1 MDAAQ
6 EMKGELKAQMKDTM
20 TEAQIARADA
30 IMTGWFAFND
40 YALLIEHQCTEHAEA
55 IGRKAADMIAAEIGQ
70 SRDLIDGRDAEFGR
84 ILGNTIRTFQM
95 TLPYQHQ
102 GNDALMKEQLKWMD
116 YAQQL
121 GRTAEMVQFDV
132 NSMKEIFEER
142 RYWIEETGDVSLAL
156 DAVTTPT
163 CFRDLTVADG
173 IEFNAD
179 RTEISYVSP
188 YKRIL
193 EKGWLRNI
201 WTGLTE
207 QHIHEQW
214 TIPRFAGYQEHFQV
228 RFEVDPW
235 DEATRLVRI
244 RVMPAVA

>member
-6 EMKGELKAQMKDTM
+6 EIRNELNTRIKDSM
-20 TEAQIARADA
+20 SEAEIARADA
-30 IMTGWFAFND
+30 IMKGWFIFND
-40 YALLIEHQCTEHAEA
+40 YALLLENNCNERLTE
-55 IGRKAADMIAAEIGQ
+55 IGRQAADMIAKEVGQ
-70 SRDLIDGRDAEFGR
+70 ERDLIDGRDAEFGR
-84 ILGNTIRTFQM
+84 ILANTIRTFQM
-95 TLPYQHQ
+95 TLPYHHQ

-121 GRTAEMVQFDV
+121 DRTAEMVQFDID
-132 NSMKEIFEER
+132 SMKEIFEER
-142 RYWIEETGDVSLAL
+142 RYWIEETGDISLAL

-173 IEFNAD
+173 IQFNED
-179 RTEISYVSP
+179 RTEIAYVSP
-188 YKRIL
+188 YKRVL

-207 QHIHEQW
+207 QYIHENW
-214 TIPRFAGYQEHFQV
+214 TVPRFAGYQHHFQV

-235 DEATRLVRI
+235 DEDSRIVRI
-244 RVMPAVA
+244 RVHPKD

>member
-1 MDAAQ
+1 MSVA
-6 EMKGELKAQMKDTM
+6 EKAVASTRPTTMAETM
-20 TEAQIARADA
+20 TEAEIARAEA
-30 IMTGWFAFND
+30 IMKGWFAFND
-40 YALLIEHQCTEHAEA
+40 YALMLEHSCEEHVAA
-55 IGRKAADMIAAEIGQ
+55 IGRKAADMIAKEVGQ
-70 SRDLIDGRDAEFGR
+70 ERDLIDGRDAEFGR
-84 ILGNTIRTFQM
+84 ILANTIRTFQM
-95 TLPYQHQ
+95 TLPYHHQ

-121 GRTAEMVQFDV
+121 NRTAEMVQFDID
-132 NSMKEIFEER
+132 SMKEIFEER
-142 RYWIEETGDVSLAL
+142 RYWIEQTGDISLAL

-173 IEFNAD
+173 ISFNED
-179 RTEISYVSP
+179 RTEISYLSP

-207 QHIHEQW
+207 ENIHNNW
-214 TIPRFAGYQEHFQV
+214 TIPRFAGYQHHFQV

-235 DEATRLVRI
+235 NEETRMVKI
-244 RVMPAVA
+244 RVHPKD